1 VSTAILKIWKR
12 AYSLMTHSPYGAFV
26 LAVVAV
32 LLWVIAVHQAV
43 FANMGLLGLV
53 TILGWPYFVGLTLVV
68 LGFINE
74 LFRTPMRSR
83 WPLVFIVLL
92 VLYLFGTACAIE
104 PIAGLADAY
113 RHSGLLQYF
122 FQHGHALAHYEA
134 DFSWPGS
141 FSLGALFVGF
151 AGQFNS
157 LGFTRYFPLF
167 IELMYLAPLLVI
179 SRSVGVG
186 RRAGWLGI
194 ALFYSTDWIYQ
205 DYFSPQALG
214 YLFLL
219 IVLAA
224 VLATWHPKPRP
235 KPPLS
240 GFLRNIRF
248 RYVRSRAVFRL
259 SRLEGK
265 DSVSIWNNAQTLWIT
280 GLLAL
285 ISFVMAISHELTPY
299 ALVLLLIGCLV
310 TRRLGRPELAI
321 TAALFVVGWLSLGAS
336 DYWIGHLGYIFSGF
350 GNFGSTLSSNVTG
363 RVSGSAAHQYA
374 VETRILVIGGLYLLA
389 GIGVLRRSAETRAL
403 EVLAV
408 APFLLLAIQSYVG
421 EGLMRMVLYTLPY
434 TAFLA
439 ASAVLPQRSGPIRP
453 IVPKLRLGQYGRVS
467 LWALAFFILLSSTF
481 ATTVARGGNDA
492 FESFSVGELD
502 AVNYVYAH
510 AHTGYV
516 ITMVSPYLPFN
527 QADVGSLNWVSWET
541 AGYVT
546 VKQLRGDLTK
556 FHPQFIILSQS
567 QENWGE
573 IVVGLPRGW
582 ENTLLISLV
591 STGYHVA
598 SSWPTATVLVPNAI
612 AKHKKTVAHKAH
624 VTPGA

>member
-1 VSTAILKIWKR
+1 MPTSVLRAWQR
-12 AYSLMTHSPYGAFV
+12 AYSQMTHTQYGALVLGV
-26 LAVVAV
+26 LAL
-32 LLWVIAVHQAV
+32 LLWVVAVHQAV
-43 FANMGLLGLV
+43 FNNMGLLGLV
-53 TILGWPYFVGLTLVV
+53 TILGWPYFVGLSLVA
-68 LGFINE
+68 LGFANE
-74 LFRTPMRSR
+74 LLRAPLRSR
-83 WPLVFIVLL
+83 WLLVFVILL
-92 VLYLFGTACAIE
+92 VLYLFGTACAVE
-104 PIAGLADAY
+104 PIAALADAY
-113 RHSGLLQYF
+113 RHSGILQYF

-141 FSLGALFVGF
+141 FSLGAVFVGF
-151 AGQFNS
+151 AGQLNS

-179 SRSVGVG
+179 SRSIGVG

-194 ALFYSTDWIYQ
+194 ALFYTTDWIYQ

-235 KPPLS
+235 RPPLS
-240 GFLRNIRF
+240 GFLRSLRF

-259 SRLEGK
+259 TRLEGK
-265 DSVSIWNNAQTLWIT
+265 DAVSIWSNAQTLWIT

-321 TAALFVVGWLSLGAS
+321 AAALFVVGWLSLGAS

-350 GNFGSTLSSNVTG
+350 GNFGSTLSTNVTG
-363 RVSGSAAHQYA
+363 RVSGSAAHQFA

-389 GIGVLRRSAETRAL
+389 GIGVLRRSAETRVL
-403 EVLAV
+403 EILAI

-439 ASAVLPQRSGPIRP
+439 ASGVLPQRSGPIRP
-453 IVPKLRLGQYGRVS
+453 IVKKLRLGPYGRVS
-467 LWALAFFILLSSTF
+467 LWALTFLVILSSTF

-492 FESFSVGELD
+492 FEAFSVGELD
-502 AVNYVYAH
+502 AVNYVLAH
-510 AHTGYV
+510 VHANNV
-516 ITMVSPYLPFN
+516 ISMVSPYLPFN
-527 QADVGSLNWVSWET
+527 QADVGSLNWAGVET
-541 AGYVT
+541 AGYIT
-546 VKQLRGDLTK
+546 VKQLRRDMTRI
-556 FHPQFIILSQS
+556 HPQFIILSQS

-591 STGYHVA
+591 SSGYHVA
-598 SSWPTATVLVPNAI
+598 SSWPTATVLVPNAKP
-612 AKHKKTVAHKAH
+612 KHKIK
-624 VTPGA
+624 VTHAARGG